1 MALTSVVVDT
11 QLVEREIGSL
21 LTVASVREG
30 VCCEYTRELMEISR
44 SLIGVCLHA
53 DWSCWL

>member
-21 LTVASVREG
+21 LTVASVRGG

-44 SLIGVCLHA
+44 SLIGVCL
-53 DWSCWL
+53 LLLY